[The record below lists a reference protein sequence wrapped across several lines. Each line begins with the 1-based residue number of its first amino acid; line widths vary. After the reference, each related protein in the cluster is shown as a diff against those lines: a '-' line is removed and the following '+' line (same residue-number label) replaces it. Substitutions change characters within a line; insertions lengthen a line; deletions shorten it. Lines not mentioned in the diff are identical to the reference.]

1 MEGDMIEVK
10 VTPIRIF
17 HPKNTDVII
26 NCWGSTLCS
35 ILEVTKGQE
44 VLRDNRTLKLAG
56 IFSTF
61 RLQKEY
67 NVVAIEQKPSKY
79 GVQYEVLNCMEAV
92 DLSDEQSARL
102 FLRTIFTERQVK
114 NLYDTLGNPIPALEG
129 GNIEELT
136 KVPEVGEKVASDMIK
151 KFNENKNLSRYY
163 AEMSKYDL
171 TPNMQKKLL
180 EHYNKDVDKIIQ
192 IMIDNPYLITEVEG
206 IGFKKA
212 DEIALK
218 AGMAE
223 QSPLRINAF
232 IQYLL
237 STKAEQGDSYY
248 YIDDILDEIDFTL
261 GEVEDETILQV
272 LRELEDKKVIW
283 VSKDR
288 SAIALYKYYNLE
300 KKIAYELMRILK
312 AENTFN
318 FEGWEDKIKAKEQ
331 EQGWEFTEEQKLG
344 IKTILENQIT
354 IIVGGAGC
362 VDCDT
367 EFFNGKEWKRI
378 ADYEEGDKVLQ
389 YKADGSAELVNPTN
403 YIKSK
408 SDYLWHFKT
417 KYGLDQMLC
426 DEHRVVY
433 ETSKGNLAV
442 KPFSDIKLIHEKSK
456 KGFGGKFYTTFKYS
470 GQGID
475 LTDYEIRLM
484 CAVICDG
491 NFSSKTN
498 YCHINLKKQRK
509 KDRLEWILKELGI
522 SYSKKVSSVKG
533 YHVYGFVAPRREK
546 KFSPYWYGCNNDQLK
561 IICDEILWWDGSQ
574 TNGTKRFSTTVKETA
589 DFVQFVFT
597 TQGKRATILTND
609 RQGQVYHA
617 CGKDYTRKSKE
628 YVVIITD
635 RNKITMGGFHDPNKK
650 TKIEKERTR
659 DGYKYC
665 FQVPSTML
673 VLRRNNRI
681 FITGNCGKTSSVAGM
696 LSVFGD
702 KYTFSQTALSGRAS
716 CNMSDVTGVE
726 GYTIHRLLA
735 YNPNEGF
742 KHKKDNPLEDDIII
756 LDEGSMVGLDI
767 FYKLVQAIKTGAK
780 LIILGDEGQLEA
792 IGAGNLLYD
801 MIDSGIIPMV
811 RLTKVHRQ
819 AEKSAIITEANK
831 IRQGEQITEKGFIG
845 AEIRGE
851 LKDLEID
858 VYKDKED
865 TQKNIIKHYKELLDK
880 GINYRDI
887 QVILPVKDRGEAC
900 TSKLN
905 NIIQKIVIDTNHE
918 EGLTINPNANNPI
931 TLYVG
936 DKVMQTKNNYQS
948 TDECSREVP
957 IYNGDM
963 GTVVDVDRFTRT
975 VIVNFF
981 TKGRIIIKE
990 EDLFAIDLAYACTT
1004 HKLQG
1009 SSSPYVI
1016 CGIDYSHYML
1026 LCRQMLYTM
1035 LTRAKKYCVLCAESK
1050 ALRHAIRTDNV
1061 VSKQTFLTGFLKGQ
1075 LPLPEISEKD
1085 RQIKEVGAKTSK
1097 KMNFGDEM
1105 NEDLEVGQ
1113 EMSHIDIDEETSVDN
1128 DDLPF

>member
-10 VTPIRIF
+10 VTPIKIF
-17 HPKNTDVII
+17 HPKNTDIII

-67 NVVAIEQKPSKY
+67 NVVAVEQKPSKY

-136 KVPEVGEKVASDMIK
+136 KVPEVGAKVASDMVK
-151 KFNENKNLSRYY
+151 KFNENKDLSRYY

-237 STKAEQGDSYY
+237 STKAEQGDSYC

-261 GEVEDETILQV
+261 GEVENETLLQV
-272 LRELEDKKVIW
+272 LRELEDKKTIW

-318 FEGWEDKIKAKEQ
+318 FEGWEDKIKDKEQ

-354 IIVGGAGC
+354 IIVGGAG
-362 VDCDT
+362 
-367 EFFNGKEWKRI
+367 
-378 ADYEEGDKVLQ
+378 
-389 YKADGSAELVNPTN
+389 
-403 YIKSK
+403 
-408 SDYLWHFKT
+408 
-417 KYGLDQMLC
+417 
-426 DEHRVVY
+426 
-433 ETSKGNLAV
+433 
-442 KPFSDIKLIHEKSK
+442 
-456 KGFGGKFYTTFKYS
+456 
-470 GQGID
+470 
-475 LTDYEIRLM
+475 
-484 CAVICDG
+484 
-491 NFSSKTN
+491 
-498 YCHINLKKQRK
+498 
-509 KDRLEWILKELGI
+509 
-522 SYSKKVSSVKG
+522 
-533 YHVYGFVAPRREK
+533 
-546 KFSPYWYGCNNDQLK
+546 
-561 IICDEILWWDGSQ
+561 
-574 TNGTKRFSTTVKETA
+574 
-589 DFVQFVFT
+589 
-597 TQGKRATILTND
+597 
-609 RQGQVYHA
+609 
-617 CGKDYTRKSKE
+617 
-628 YVVIITD
+628 
-635 RNKITMGGFHDPNKK
+635 
-650 TKIEKERTR
+650 
-659 DGYKYC
+659 
-665 FQVPSTML
+665 
-673 VLRRNNRI
+673 
-681 FITGNCGKTSSVAGM
+681 CGKTSSVAGM

-735 YNPNEGF
+735 YNPIEGF
-742 KHKKDNPLEDDIII
+742 EHKKDNPLEDDIII

-831 IRQGEQITEKGFIG
+831 IRQGEQITEKGFMG

-948 TDECSREVP
+948 TDECGREVP

-1128 DDLPF
+1128 DDLLF